1 MTETNAGTSSGA
13 SAGISTGISTG
24 IRLEGQVALVTGS
37 SRGIGAVVAKRLAQ
51 AGARIALNYNAS
63 IEAALAVKE
72 AISASGGDAML
83 TAGDVSDESQA
94 EQIIKAVISEFG
106 RIDILINNAGIHRD
120 RLLLRMKTED
130 FDEVLQVNLRGAYL
144 CTRFVMPHLIRQ
156 HYGRVNK
163 YVLGR
168 GVDRQSGSG
177 KLRPP
182 PRRASIGFTKA
193 VAREVASRN
202 VTVNA
207 VAPGYI
213 ATGMVEDLN
222 EEQRNQILE
231 RIPMGRFGTSEDVA
245 ETILF
250 LSSRGAGY
258 LTGQVLTVDGGL
270 IA

>member
-1 MTETNAGTSSGA
+1 MS
-13 SAGISTGISTG
+13 
-24 IRLEGQVALVTGS
+24 
-37 SRGIGAVVAKRLAQ
+37 
-51 AGARIALNYNAS
+51 
-63 IEAALAVKE
+63 
-72 AISASGGDAML
+72 
-83 TAGDVSDESQA
+83 SDESQA
-94 EQIIKAVISEFG
+94 KQIIKAVIDEFG
-106 RIDILINNAGIHRD
+106 RIDILVNNAGIHRD
-120 RLLLRMKTED
+120 RLLLRMKSTD
-130 FDEVLQVNLRGAYL
+130 FDEVLQVNLRGAFL

-156 HYGRVNK
+156 KYGRVINMSSVVGLTGNPGQANYAAAK
-163 YVLGR
+163 AGL
-168 GVDRQSGSG
+168 
-177 KLRPP
+177 
-182 PRRASIGFTKA
+182 IGFTKA

-207 VAPGYI
+207 IAPGYI

-250 LSSRGAGY
+250 LSSRAAGY